1 MGQVAWRPAHA
12 AGAFVRPAL
21 NHALQEE
28 AVRKIEA
35 VYTDPPTVKVRWV
48 DGTAEQYAG
57 DDAREVIA
65 WFRERGALRI
75 CET

>member
-1 MGQVAWRPAHA
+1 MIMQ
-12 AGAFVRPAL
+12 L
-21 NHALQEE
+21 NEE

-35 VYTDPPTVKVRWV
+35 TYTDPPRVTVRRV

-57 DDAREVIA
+57 DDARAVIA

>member
-1 MGQVAWRPAHA
+1 LTRH
-12 AGAFVRPAL
+12 L
-21 NHALQEE
+21 EEE
-28 AVRKIEA
+28 AVRKVEA
-35 VYTDPPTVKVRWV
+35 IYTDPPRVTVRKV

-75 CET
+75 CETT